1 MHQLKCFWIQVTK
14 NSAHN
19 AFNMNENFLAQVNEM
34 PIGNYDPGGG
44 GGSYLAVQMIH
55 ILFIHLLENI

>member
-44 GGSYLAVQMIH
+44 GGELFGSSNDSYIIH
-55 ILFIHLLENI
+55 SLT

>member
-44 GGSYLAVQMIH
+44 GGGVIWQ
-55 ILFIHLLENI
+55 FK